1 MGPVPVYKQLHFKE
15 EEMKNLNGK
24 LQQWLAM
31 TGFAVLVVGLMVAGG
46 CAKSEETTAETAAV
60 AVAKEET
67 SEEPAFLLVQSSKG
81 FTYDDGRLTVLGTS
95 PTTTFFSDRP
105 HRIAGHMSLEKAYA
119 WGHPSFAE
127 NPPNA
132 TLSNLRHGEMA
143 NVVLTLRNTVL
154 EGNTISWDVDILE
167 GELPLVGGPNTL
179 FIDVIGRPLT
189 PVSVAGHNRRT
200 RRRSLAVGA
209 VVGASVA
216 NNRDDESDYAAQQ
229 SAAAASD
236 AAAAADDAADAANQA
251 AASAQY
257 AAGTAGSAPSV
268 EQQLKDLKDLLD
280 QGLITQDDY
289 DAKKEEILAGM

>member
-1 MGPVPVYKQLHFKE
+1 MRQVPVYGELRFKE
-15 EEMKNLNGK
+15 EEMKNLSGK

-31 TGFAVLVVGLMVAGG
+31 TGFAVLVVGLMVVGG
-46 CAKSEETTAETAAV
+46 CAKSDETTAEKATVPETEA
-60 AVAKEET
+60 ET
-67 SEEPAFLLVQSSKG
+67 SGEPAFLLVQSSKG

-95 PTTTFFSDRP
+95 PTTTYFSDRP
-105 HRIAGHMSLEKAYA
+105 HRIAGHMSLDEAYA

-132 TLSNLRHGEMA
+132 TLSNLRQGEIA
-143 NVVLTLRNTVL
+143 NVVLTLRNSVL
-154 EGNTISWDVDILE
+154 EGDTISWDVDILE

-189 PVSVAGHNRRT
+189 PVSIAGANRRT

-216 NNRDDESDYAAQQ
+216 NSNDDDLDYAA
-229 SAAAASD
+229 SAAAGD
-236 AAAAADDAADAANQA
+236 EE
-251 AASAQY
+251 
-257 AAGTAGSAPSV
+257 SV
-268 EQQLKDLKDLLD
+268 EEQLEDLKDLLD

-289 DAKKEEILAGM
+289 DRKKEEILRGI